1 MLMSDYGSMI
11 RNINILIEYD
21 VISLS
26 LNNNTIFISGDGP
39 LWESPC
45 GLSGNI
51 PFNATLEGHKC
62 TGSFSDWNPYSC
74 TYNTH
79 ITISTK
85 NCYGMKQESREY
97 YIDYPIKRAVQKYAV
112 KIKIMRWYSRSQRN
126 VPQLHTLWMHNFI
139 KKNKVKNLN
148 RNPLISF

>member
-1 MLMSDYGSMI
+1 MFYHL
-11 RNINILIEYD
+11 
-21 VISLS
+21 
-26 LNNNTIFISGDGP
+26 TITQFLFSGDGP

-79 ITISTK
+79 ITITTN
-85 NCYGMKQESREY
+85 NCYGMKQESRKY
-97 YIDYPIKRAVQKYAV
+97 YNYYPIKRAVQKYTV
-112 KIKIMRWYSRSQRN
+112 KIKIMRWY
-126 VPQLHTLWMHNFI
+126 M
-139 KKNKVKNLN
+139 
-148 RNPLISF
+148 